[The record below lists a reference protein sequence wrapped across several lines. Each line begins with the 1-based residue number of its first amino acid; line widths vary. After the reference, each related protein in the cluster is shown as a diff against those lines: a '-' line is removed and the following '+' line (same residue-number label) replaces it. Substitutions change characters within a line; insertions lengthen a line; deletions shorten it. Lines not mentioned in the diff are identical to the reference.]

1 MFFNEDGI
9 LNIDEMIIENPSYQ
23 KIMEDGV
30 VTDEEL
36 AEQADKVVAQLR
48 EMETKFNEEQIAD
61 IKKLLVEANVLQA
74 IYNIHAKQNL

>member
-1 MFFNEDGI
+1 MFFNEDGM
-9 LNIDEMIIENPSYQ
+9 LNIDEMIIESPSFQ

-36 AEQADKVVAQLR
+36 AEQAGKVVAQLR
-48 EMETKFNEEQIAD
+48 EMETKFNEEQIAE
-61 IKKLLVEANVLQA
+61 IKKLLVESNVLQA

>member
-48 EMETKFNEEQIAD
+48 EMETKFNEEQIAE
-61 IKKLLVEANVLQA
+61 IKKLLVESNVLQA

>member
-9 LNIDEMIIENPSYQ
+9 LNIDEMIIESPSFQ

-48 EMETKFNEEQIAD
+48 EMETKFNEEQIAE
-61 IKKLLVEANVLQA
+61 IKKLLVESNVLQA

>member
-9 LNIDEMIIENPSYQ
+9 LNIDEMIIENPSFQ

>member
-9 LNIDEMIIENPSYQ
+9 LNIDEMIIESPSFQ

-30 VTDEEL
+30 ITDEEL

-48 EMETKFNEEQIAD
+48 EMETKFNEEQIAE
-61 IKKLLVEANVLQA
+61 IKKLLVESNVLQA

>member
-61 IKKLLVEANVLQA
+61 IKKLLVESNVLQA

>member
-9 LNIDEMIIENPSYQ
+9 LNIDEMIIENPSFQ

-48 EMETKFNEEQIAD
+48 EMETKFNEEQVAE
-61 IKKLLVEANVLQA
+61 IKKLLVESNVLQA

>member
-9 LNIDEMIIENPSYQ
+9 LNIDEMIIESPSFQ

-36 AEQADKVVAQLR
+36 AEQAGKVVAQLR
-48 EMETKFNEEQIAD
+48 EMETKFNEEQIAE
-61 IKKLLVEANVLQA
+61 IKKLLVESNVLQA

>member
-1 MFFNEDGI
+1 MFFDEDGI

>member
-9 LNIDEMIIENPSYQ
+9 LNIDEMIIESPSFQ

-61 IKKLLVEANVLQA
+61 IKKLLVESNVLQA

>member
-9 LNIDEMIIENPSYQ
+9 LNIDEMIIESPSFQ

-48 EMETKFNEEQIAD
+48 EMETKFNEEQVAE
-61 IKKLLVEANVLQA
+61 IKKLLVESNVLQA

>member
-36 AEQADKVVAQLR
+36 AEQAGKVVAQLR
-48 EMETKFNEEQIAD
+48 EMETKFNEEQIAE
-61 IKKLLVEANVLQA
+61 IKKLLVESNVLQA